1 MKELLDLAVEIAKE
15 AGALL
20 MKRPEQ
26 LSIDTKSSNIDIVT
40 QMDRASERLI
50 VDSILAARPD
60 DGVIGEEGAD
70 RPSKSGYTWVIDPID
85 GTVNYFYN
93 MFGWSISIAVKERVK
108 EQVKERV
115 TQGVEVSEEI
125 VVGVVYSPT
134 TDELYTAVRGA
145 GAYLNGKQILCN
157 NPVDLNLAL
166 IATGF
171 HYVESTRSQQIDQFN
186 KLILKIRDYRRN
198 GSAAIDICHVA
209 AGKVDGYYEMGL
221 KEWDRAAAELI
232 ATEAGAIVSV
242 NGELTIAAGAH
253 LHGLLR
259 EALLS

>member
-1 MKELLDLAVEIAKE
+1 MNQLLDLAVEIAKE

-93 MFGWSISIAVKERVK
+93 MSGWSVSIAVKERV
-108 EQVKERV
+108 
-115 TQGVEVSEEI
+115 TLGAEVREEI
-125 VVGVVYSPT
+125 AVGVVYSPT